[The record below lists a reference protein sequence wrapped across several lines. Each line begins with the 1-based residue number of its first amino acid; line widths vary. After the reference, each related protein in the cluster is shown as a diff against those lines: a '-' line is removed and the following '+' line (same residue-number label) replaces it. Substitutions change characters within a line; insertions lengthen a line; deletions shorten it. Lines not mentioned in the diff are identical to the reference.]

1 MAKILIVGCG
11 DIGTALALTLQEQG
25 HELTGLRRNPPE
37 KKSVINYIKADV
49 SQHKELAELDFD
61 YDQLLYILS
70 PSSFDLD
77 AYQAVFSLGIKN
89 MLDSLRVKN
98 ASIAITFVSSTR
110 VYGQS
115 QGEWLTEDSITKPT
129 DERGKIL
136 LAAEEMILAFNDQST
151 VVRFSGI
158 YGRSN
163 RLLSQL
169 EAGLQVQQE
178 PSYYTNRIHRDDCI
192 GVLGFV
198 LNKKVTRSL
207 RDNTFLA
214 SDSEPV
220 SKWELAL
227 YLCAKFAY
235 KAPTPLVLSKEVD
248 ANKRINNTRLKQAGY
263 VFKFDSFRQGYC

>member
-25 HELTGLRRNPPE
+25 HEVTGLRRNPPE

-49 SQHKELAELDFD
+49 SQRKEMTQLEFD

-77 AYQAVFSLGIKN
+77 AYQAVFSSGIKN
-89 MLDSLRVKN
+89 LLDSLKKKN
-98 ASIAITFVSSTR
+98 ANMAITFVSSTR

-115 QGEWLTEDSITKPT
+115 KGEWLTEDSITEPT

-136 LAAEEMILAFNDQST
+136 LAAEKMILAFNKQST

-163 RLLSQL
+163 RLLNQL

-192 GVLGFV
+192 GVLDFII
-198 LNKKVTRSL
+198 NRKVTRSL
-207 RDNTFLA
+207 SENTFLA

-235 KAPTPLVLSKEVD
+235 DSPIPLVLSKGAN
-248 ANKRINNTRLKQAGY
+248 ANKRIDNTRLKQAGY
-263 VFKFDSFRQGYC
+263 AFKFDSFRQGYC